1 MYKKVVNIT
10 GVNTNNL
17 KVLTHEEMI
26 SLFKKYKE
34 GDISAKD
41 ELVSGNLKLVLS
53 ILKKYNNRSEYI
65 DDLFQ
70 IGVVGLIKAVDNF
83 DLSHEVRFS
92 IRCSYDRRRNKKI
105 YKR

>member
-1 MYKKVVNIT
+1 MYKKVVNIN

-53 ILKKYNNRSEYI
+53 ILKNI
-65 DDLFQ
+65 
-70 IGVVGLIKAVDNF
+70 II
-83 DLSHEVRFS
+83 EVS
-92 IRCSYDRRRNKKI
+92 ILMTCFK
-105 YKR
+105 